1 MTRNALIR
9 KIRHKST
16 MNPFTIAGALI
27 ILLTCV
33 PMCFTFADSDALVL
47 FRNSI
52 RGGMQN
58 YSVVSVFGDSSE
70 QTLGDS
76 GLTDTT
82 PEAKLKNLS
91 INTSYSRTST
101 GDINLALIDK
111 LEDSYVKEMLTL
123 CRETQE
129 GFLYKSNAATH
140 ISVSTILGI
149 QCAETGYNSDGVLKA

>member
-82 PEAKLKNLS
+82 PEAKLKKGRKGNEAFT
-91 INTSYSRTST
+91 TSKDYISNCFISYFYLPTPILFYS
-101 GDINLALIDK
+101 
-111 LEDSYVKEMLTL
+111 
-123 CRETQE
+123 
-129 GFLYKSNAATH
+129 
-140 ISVSTILGI
+140 
-149 QCAETGYNSDGVLKA
+149 